1 MRRAEELGYKEASR
15 HAISLKEN
23 KKHKQKSPSFE
34 GLFCLEVE
42 ITFYAVTAMRRG
54 AGACSERRV
63 LTRVSACLS
72 M

>member
-1 MRRAEELGYKEASR
+1 MVRAEELGYKEASR

-34 GLFCLEVE
+34 GLFYLEVE
-42 ITFYAVTAMRRG
+42 ITPYAVTAMRRG

-72 M
+72 I